1 MRCAT
6 ILFAALLLGAAPV
19 PLFSDPMDSA
29 TDWHAEGSDSIAAS
43 RRAVPGSTGQAVE
56 LAYGFGGVSGYAFV
70 RRKADITLP
79 RNFEIRFRMRGTGG
93 RNDLQ
98 MKLTDGDNVWWKVWR
113 NHRPQSEWQE
123 VVVPAGEIGFAWG
136 PTGDKTLRHA
146 GGIEFVVA
154 RNRDGGAG
162 TLQVDDLRIMPLP
175 GAPTIPPVA
184 EDRRNDAIAAVAKA
198 APRGLYPRAFV
209 GEQAYWTLA
218 GSDGGKIGA
227 LIDEDAAIEPA
238 KGSYSIAPVVIDGG
252 KRFDWAN
259 VQPVHS
265 LADRRLPIP
274 SVRWTTPGFTLDTTL
289 LANFAG
295 RASYAAYTLTNRTRR
310 HRPVELRLAIRPWQ
324 VNPPM
329 QFLSQKGG
337 TSPIARI
344 ARSPG
349 SLAIVQPQEEG
360 DPPITRTLRFDGN
373 PAIRLLRQPAST
385 GRDMIGADLVYKLTL
400 APGAA
405 RRVVLIMPGENGGRP
420 AFDRA
425 YADTLAHWRTVLG
438 RVAISVPPAKQA
450 FADTVA
456 TTFSQVLTSRD
467 GPMLKPGTRSYNRA
481 WIRDGAMMSEALLRM
496 GRADVAR
503 AFADYYRGHLFA
515 SGKVPCCVDF
525 RGADPVP
532 ENDSQ
537 GEHIFLTNQLYRF
550 TGDRAALERDWPS
563 VLAAARYMD
572 KLRLSERTAANRAP
586 GKRMLY
592 GLMPP
597 SISHE
602 GYSAKAQ
609 YSLWDDFWALR
620 GYRDA
625 ADIAARLGKPEAR
638 ELATSRDEFA
648 TDLHAA
654 ILAARDHWKI
664 AYIPGATS
672 LGDFDATSTTIA
684 LDPGDEQARLHP
696 NMLDA
701 TFERYW
707 TEFRQRAAGTKVWKD
722 YTPYETRTIGSF
734 VRLGWRDRLDELIAF
749 FMADRRPAAWNQWAE
764 VAGRDPREIRFIG
777 DMPHAWVASDFV
789 RGALDMFAWDRRDD
803 QALVLGG
810 GLSKDWLAG
819 QGSSIRGLATPYG
832 SLDFAMR
839 GTPRRLSATIDG
851 SARPPGGFVL
861 AWPFDSIPPA
871 AQIDD
876 RPIVWRDRTLHITPT
891 GKPIRIEVGASN
903 KDKK

>member
-1 MRCAT
+1 MRRIAV
-6 ILFAALLLGAAPV
+6 LAALLLLGAAPA

-29 TDWHAEGSDSIAAS
+29 AAWPAEGSDSVSAS
-43 RRAVPGSTGQAVE
+43 SRVVGQAVE
-56 LAYGFGGVSGYAFV
+56 LTYDFGGVSGYAFT
-70 RRKADITLP
+70 RRKAHIALP
-79 RNFEIRFRMRGTGG
+79 RNFEIRFRIRGSGG

-113 NHRPQSEWQE
+113 NHRPPMEWQD

-136 PTGDKTLRHA
+136 PIEDKVLRHA
-146 GGIEFVVA
+146 AGIEFVVA

-162 TLQVDDLRIMPLP
+162 TLQIDDLRIVALP
-175 GAPTIPPVA
+175 GAPTVPPAV
-184 EDRRNDAIAAVAKA
+184 EDRRNDALSAIARA
-198 APRGLYPRAFV
+198 APHGAYPRAFI
-209 GEQAYWTLA
+209 GEQPYWTLA

-227 LIDEDAAIEPA
+227 LIDEDAAIEPD
-238 KGSYSIAPVVIDGG
+238 KGSYSIAPVVVDGN

-259 VQPVHS
+259 VESAQS

-274 SVRWTTPGFTLDTTL
+274 SVRWTAPGFTLDTLL
-289 LANFAG
+289 LADHAG
-295 RASYAAYTLTNRTRR
+295 RATYASYTLTNRTQARR
-310 HRPVELRLAIRPWQ
+310 PIELRLAVRPWQ

-337 TSPIARI
+337 ASPIARI
-344 ARSPG
+344 TRSRG
-349 SLAIVQPQEEG
+349 ALTIVQPQEEG
-360 DPPITRTLRFDGN
+360 DPPVSRRLRFDGD
-373 PAIRLLRQPAST
+373 PAFRIAVQPDAA
-385 GRDMIGADLVYKLTL
+385 GRDMVGADLSYELTL
-400 APGAA
+400 APGEA
-405 RRVVLIMPGENGGRP
+405 RRILLTMPGHGP
-420 AFDRA
+420 TPLFDRA
-425 YADTLAHWRTVLG
+425 HADTLAHWRTVLG
-438 RVAISVPPAKQA
+438 RVAITVPPPKQT

-456 TTFSQVLTSRD
+456 TSFAHVLTSRD

-537 GEHIFLTNQLYRF
+537 GEYIFLVGQLYRF

-572 KLRLSERTAANRAP
+572 KLRFSERTAANLAP

-602 GYSAKAQ
+602 GYSAKPQ

-620 GYRDA
+620 GYDDA
-625 ADIAARLGKPEAR
+625 ADIAKLLGKPEAR
-638 ELATSRDEFA
+638 ELARSRDEFA

-664 AYIPGATS
+664 AFIPGATS

-684 LDPGDEQARLHP
+684 LDPGGQQARLDP
-696 NMLDA
+696 KMLDA

-707 TEFRQRAAGTKVWKD
+707 AEFRARAAGARAWKD
-722 YTPYETRTIGSF
+722 YTPYEARTIGSF
-734 VRLGWRDRLDELIAF
+734 VRLGWRDGLDELIAF

-764 VAGRDPREIRFIG
+764 VVGRNPREVRFIG

-803 QALVLGG
+803 RALVLGG
-810 GLSKDWLAG
+810 GLSKGWLVG
-819 QGSSIRGLATPYG
+819 PGSAIRGLATSYG

-839 GTPRRLSATIDG
+839 GSSRRLSATIAG
-851 SARPPGGFVL
+851 NARPPGGFVL
-861 AWPFDSIPPA
+861 AWPFASPLPA
-871 AQIDD
+871 ARVDG
-876 RPIVWRDRTLHITPT
+876 RPTKWRDGALHIAST
-891 GKPIRIEVGASN
+891 GKPIRIEVGS
-903 KDKK
+903 